1 MFIPFVRHCLA
12 GMLMLV
18 PLASWAATDTSLP
31 GALSLQEAIARTL
44 KGNPELLVFPAAKR
58 VVEAERLQA
67 NFRPNPSIDLTA
79 ENFVGPSAARDQQ
92 QITLTL
98 SHVIELG
105 GKRAYRFGAAD
116 AVMGTVE
123 AEYVIARLDALS
135 EMARRF
141 TDTAQ
146 SQAEIELADRAV
158 VLAQSS
164 ATSVE
169 RRIKAGAAS
178 TAERNRAQVVLVRA
192 RIDAERTRSDLAA
205 RRIALA
211 AMWGEQEA
219 NFDTVQADLGQL
231 PTLIPIAPILDQ
243 LQQSPAFARF
253 AAERRL
259 REAERKLARAQAVPD
274 LTMALGVRRISLSN
288 DYTLVASL
296 SMPLPVHNRN
306 QGEIAAATAKIE
318 VSDAEREAAHLRMRA
333 VLYGLYQ
340 EAVQMR
346 ARAAAIKNEAIP
358 QAEQALLLT
367 QRGFDNGRFSFL
379 ELADAQR
386 QVLELRSQLIEA
398 YGDAHR
404 LDAEIE
410 RLIGQPIATSTPIP
424 GEPR

>member
-1 MFIPFVRHCLA
+1 
-12 GMLMLV
+12 
-18 PLASWAATDTSLP
+18 
-31 GALSLQEAIARTL
+31 
-44 KGNPELLVFPAAKR
+44 
-58 VVEAERLQA
+58 
-67 NFRPNPSIDLTA
+67 
-79 ENFVGPSAARDQQ
+79 
-92 QITLTL
+92 
-98 SHVIELG
+98 
-105 GKRAYRFGAAD
+105 
-116 AVMGTVE
+116 VE
-123 AEYVIARLDALS
+123 AEYIIARLDALS
-135 EMARRF
+135 EMTRRF

-158 VLAQSS
+158 SLAQSI
-164 ATSVE
+164 ANSVE
-169 RRIKAGAAS
+169 RRIKAGASS
-178 TAERNRAQVVLVRA
+178 TAERNRSQVVLIRA
-192 RIDAERTRSDLAA
+192 RIDAERARSDLAA

-211 AMWGEQEA
+211 AMWGDQEA
-219 NFDTVQADLGQL
+219 NFDTVRADLEQL
-231 PTLIPIAPILDQ
+231 PMLEPLAPLLDQ

-274 LTMALGVRRISLSN
+274 LTVGLGLRRISLSN

-296 SMPLPVHNRN
+296 SMPLPVYNRN

-318 VSDAEREAAHLRMRA
+318 VSDADREAAHLRMRA

-340 EAVQMR
+340 EAVQVRTR
-346 ARAAAIKNEAIP
+346 AVAIKNDATP
-358 QAEQALLLT
+358 QAEQALVLT

-410 RLIGQPIATSTPIP
+410 RLTGQPIATSTPIP

>member
-1 MFIPFVRHCLA
+1 MFIPFVRRYLA

-18 PLASWAATDTSLP
+18 PLVSWAATDTSPP
-31 GALSLQEAIARTL
+31 GALSLREAIARTL
-44 KGNPELLVFPAAKR
+44 KGNPELLVFPTAKR

-67 NFRPNPSIDLTA
+67 NFRPNPSLDLTA

-98 SHVIELG
+98 SQVIELG

-116 AVMGTVE
+116 AAVGTVE

-158 VLAQSS
+158 ALAQSI

-192 RIDAERTRSDLAA
+192 RIDAGRARSDLAA

-219 NFDTVQADLGQL
+219 DFDIVRADLEQL
-231 PTLIPIAPILDQ
+231 PPLIPIAPILDQ

-259 REAERKLARAQAVPD
+259 REAERKLSRAQAVPD
-274 LTMALGVRRISLSN
+274 LTVGLGVRRISLSN

-296 SMPLPVHNRN
+296 SMPLPVYNRN
-306 QGEIAAATAKIE
+306 QGEIAAATARIE

-340 EAVQMR
+340 EAVQAR
-346 ARAAAIKNEAIP
+346 TRAAVKNEATP

>member
-1 MFIPFVRHCLA
+1 MFIPFVRRYLA

-18 PLASWAATDTSLP
+18 PLVSLAATDTSP
-31 GALSLQEAIARTL
+31 PRSLNLREAIARTL
-44 KGNPELLVFPAAKR
+44 KGNPELLVFPPAKR

-98 SHVIELG
+98 SQVIELG
-105 GKRAYRFGAAD
+105 GKRAYRFDAAD
-116 AVMGTVE
+116 AAVGTVE

-158 VLAQSS
+158 ALAQSI

-192 RIDAERTRSDLAA
+192 RIDAERARSDLAA

-219 NFDTVQADLGQL
+219 NFDTVQADLEQL

-274 LTMALGVRRISLSN
+274 LTVGLGLRRISLSN
-288 DYTLVASL
+288 DYTLLASL
-296 SMPLPVHNRN
+296 SMPLPANNRN
-306 QGEIAAATAKIE
+306 QGEIAAVTAKIE
-318 VSDAEREAAHLRMRA
+318 VSDAEREAAHLRMRV

-340 EAVQMR
+340 EAVQVR
-346 ARAAAIKNEAIP
+346 ARAAAIKNEATP
-358 QAEQALLLT
+358 QAEQALFLT

-379 ELADAQR
+379 ELADARR

>member
-12 GMLMLV
+12 GMRMLV

-98 SHVIELG
+98 SQVIELG
-105 GKRAYRFGAAD
+105 GKRAYRFDAAD
-116 AVMGTVE
+116 AAVGTVE

-146 SQAEIELADRAV
+146 SQAEIELAGRAV
-158 VLAQSS
+158 VLAQSI

-192 RIDAERTRSDLAA
+192 RIDAERTRSDLAS

-259 REAERKLARAQAVPD
+259 HEAERKLARAQAVPD
-274 LTMALGVRRISLSN
+274 LTVGVGVRRISLSN

-296 SMPLPVHNRN
+296 SMPLPVYNRN

>member
-1 MFIPFVRHCLA
+1 MFFSCVRRYLA

-18 PLASWAATDTSLP
+18 PLLSWGAPDASTDRT
-31 GALSLQEAIARTL
+31 LSLRDAISRTL
-44 KGNPELLVFPAAKR
+44 KGNPDLLVFPPARR

-67 NFRPNPSIDLTA
+67 NFRPNPTLDLTA
-79 ENFVGPSAARDQQ
+79 ENFVGPAVARDQQ

-98 SHVIELG
+98 SQVIELG
-105 GKRAYRFGAAD
+105 GKRAYRYGAAD
-116 AVMGTVE
+116 AAVGTIE
-123 AEYVIARLDALS
+123 AEYIIARLDALS
-135 EMARRF
+135 EMTRRF

-158 VLAQSS
+158 SLAQRIAS
-164 ATSVE
+164 SVE

-178 TAERNRAQVVLVRA
+178 TAERNRAQVVLIRA
-192 RIDAERTRSDLAA
+192 RIDAGRARSDLAA

-211 AMWGEQEA
+211 AMWGDQEA
-219 NFDTVQADLGQL
+219 NFDTVRADLEQL
-231 PTLIPIAPILDQ
+231 PMLEPLAPLLDQ

-274 LTMALGVRRISLSN
+274 LTVGLGVRRISLSN

-296 SMPLPVHNRN
+296 SMPLPVYNRN
-306 QGEIAAATAKIE
+306 QGDISAATAKIE
-318 VSDAEREAAHLRMRA
+318 ASDADREAAHLRMRA

-340 EAVQMR
+340 ETTQVR
-346 ARAAAIKNEAIP
+346 ARASAIINEATP
-358 QAEQALLLT
+358 QAEQALVLT

-386 QVLELRSQLIEA
+386 QVLELRSQFIEA
-398 YGDAHR
+398 CGDSHR

-410 RLIGQPIATSTPIP
+410 RLTGQPIAISTSVA
-424 GEPR
+424 GEPQ

>member
-1 MFIPFVRHCLA
+1 MLIPFVRHCLA

-18 PLASWAATDTSLP
+18 PLVSWAATDTSP
-31 GALSLQEAIARTL
+31 PDALSLREAIARTL
-44 KGNPELLVFPAAKR
+44 RGNPELLVFPPAKR

-98 SHVIELG
+98 SQVIELG
-105 GKRAYRFGAAD
+105 GKRAYRIGAAD
-116 AVMGTVE
+116 AAVGTVE

-158 VLAQSS
+158 ALAQSI

-169 RRIKAGAAS
+169 RRVKAGAAS
-178 TAERNRAQVVLVRA
+178 TAERNRAQVGLVRA
-192 RIDAERTRSDLAA
+192 RIDAERARSNLAT

-219 NFDTVQADLGQL
+219 NFDTVQADLEQL

-253 AAERRL
+253 TAERRL
-259 REAERKLARAQAVPD
+259 HEAERKLARAQAVPD
-274 LTMALGVRRISLSN
+274 VTVGLGLRRISLSN

-296 SMPLPVHNRN
+296 SMPLPVYNRN

-340 EAVQMR
+340 EAVQARSR
-346 ARAAAIKNEAIP
+346 ATAIKREATP

-410 RLIGQPIATSTPIP
+410 RLIGQSIATSTPIP
-424 GEPR
+424 GESR

>member
-1 MFIPFVRHCLA
+1 M
-12 GMLMLV
+12 
-18 PLASWAATDTSLP
+18 
-31 GALSLQEAIARTL
+31 
-44 KGNPELLVFPAAKR
+44 
-58 VVEAERLQA
+58 
-67 NFRPNPSIDLTA
+67 
-79 ENFVGPSAARDQQ
+79 
-92 QITLTL
+92 
-98 SHVIELG
+98 
-105 GKRAYRFGAAD
+105 
-116 AVMGTVE
+116 
-123 AEYVIARLDALS
+123 
-135 EMARRF
+135 
-141 TDTAQ
+141 
-146 SQAEIELADRAV
+146 
-158 VLAQSS
+158 
-164 ATSVE
+164 
-169 RRIKAGAAS
+169 
-178 TAERNRAQVVLVRA
+178 
-192 RIDAERTRSDLAA
+192 
-205 RRIALA
+205 
-211 AMWGEQEA
+211 
-219 NFDTVQADLGQL
+219 
-231 PTLIPIAPILDQ
+231 
-243 LQQSPAFARF
+243 
-253 AAERRL
+253 
-259 REAERKLARAQAVPD
+259 
-274 LTMALGVRRISLSN
+274 RRISLSN

-296 SMPLPVHNRN
+296 SMPLPVYNRN